1 MNVRSYRDLIAWQK
15 AMDLVAGV
23 YRVTEPLP
31 AREQFGL
38 SNQMRRASVS
48 IPSNI
53 AEGQGRG
60 TTKDYV
66 HFLHISRGSLQ
77 ELETQLLLA
86 QRLSFAG
93 ESDVQRLLSVCDEVS
108 RLVSGLINALVPRP
122 STH

>member
-1 MNVRSYRDLIAWQK
+1 MAVKSYRDLIAWQK
-15 AMDLVAGV
+15 AMDLVTAI
-23 YRVTEPLP
+23 YRVTEAFP

-86 QRLSFAG
+86 QRLSFAVDS
-93 ESDVQRLLSVCDEVS
+93 EVNRLLAMCDEVS
-108 RLVSGLINALVPRP
+108 RLVSGLINALAPRP
-122 STH
+122 

>member
-15 AMDLVAGV
+15 AMGLAAAV
-23 YRVTEPLP
+23 YRATEVFPS
-31 AREQFGL
+31 REQFGL
-38 SNQMRRASVS
+38 TNQMHRASVS

-86 QRLSFAG
+86 QRLSFAS
-93 ESDVQRLLSVCDEVS
+93 ETEVQSLLSVCDEVS
-108 RLVSGLINALVPRP
+108 RLVSGLINALGKG
-122 STH
+122 

>member
-1 MNVRSYRDLIAWQK
+1 MSVRSYRDLIVWQK
-15 AMDLVAGV
+15 AMELAAGV
-23 YRVTEPLP
+23 YRITQTFP

-48 IPSNI
+48 IPSNS

-66 HFLHISRGSLQ
+66 HFLHIARGSLQ

-86 QRLSFAG
+86 QRLTFAS
-93 ESDVQRLLSVCDEVS
+93 EPEMQCLLSLADEIS
-108 RLVSGLINALVPRP
+108 RFVSGLMNSLAPRP
-122 STH
+122 Y

>member
-1 MNVRSYRDLIAWQK
+1 MSVRSYRDLIAWQK
-15 AMDLVAGV
+15 AMDLAAAV
-23 YRVTEPLP
+23 YRVTEAFP

-66 HFLHISRGSLQ
+66 HFLHIARGSLQ

-86 QRLSFAG
+86 QRLNFAS
-93 ESDVQRLLSVCDEVS
+93 EPEVHNLLSLCDEVS
-108 RLVSGLINALVPRP
+108 RLVSGLMNSLAPRP
-122 STH
+122 

>member
-1 MNVRSYRDLIAWQK
+1 MSVRSYRDLIAWQK
-15 AMDLVAGV
+15 AMDLAIAI
-23 YRVTEPLP
+23 YRVTEAFP

-38 SNQMRRASVS
+38 TNQMRRASVS

-66 HFLHISRGSLQ
+66 HFLHIARGSLQ

-86 QRLSFAG
+86 QRLTFAS
-93 ESDVQRLLSVCDEVS
+93 ESEVPSLLSLCDEVS
-108 RLVSGLINALVPRP
+108 RLVSGLMNSLVPRP
-122 STH
+122 

>member
-1 MNVRSYRDLIAWQK
+1 MNVRSYRDLIAWQN

-38 SNQMRRASVS
+38 SNQMHRASVS

>member
-23 YRVTEPLP
+23 YRVTEAFP

-108 RLVSGLINALVPRP
+108 RLVSGLINALAPRP

>member
-1 MNVRSYRDLIAWQK
+1 MAMSVRSYRDLIAWQK
-15 AMDLVAGV
+15 AMDLAAGI
-23 YRVTEPLP
+23 YRITETFP

-86 QRLSFAG
+86 HRLSFAG
-93 ESDVQRLLSVCDEVS
+93 ESEVQSLLSVCDEVS

-122 STH
+122 

>member
-60 TTKDYV
+60 TTKNYV

>member
-15 AMDLVAGV
+15 SMDLAAAV
-23 YRVTEPLP
+23 YRVTEAFP